1 LIYPVEGERSIML
14 SSLDIAKQ
22 KLIEISIALSSET
35 DLSRLL
41 KMIINELRLLTNADG
56 GSLFLVENGHLRFE
70 VAQNDTLMLLKG
82 EDFQY
87 FKQFEIPISE
97 HSIAGYVALTG
108 NILNIPDVYEL
119 SPDFPFQ
126 FNPEFDVRNN
136 YHTQSILAVPLK
148 DHTGKIIGVLEL
160 INAMGAQGKPVSFSE
175 AHENL
180 VLSLASLAAVAINK
194 ARLIQTIQN
203 LFEAEREQNRRNL
216 EAIFRSVN
224 DAIITVDKHGHIIAA
239 NDAARDI
246 CGMEPQEIVGGK
258 FDQIKSS
265 CARSCYEALKEILGT
280 EKTIKDHRLECRKQ
294 NRPHQ
299 IVTISS
305 SPLRDNTDKNIG
317 TVLVIR
323 DLTRVAEMEGELR
336 ARYNLH
342 NMVGKSHQMQNI
354 FHLLDELMNLD
365 TTVLITGETGTGKEL
380 IAKALHYGGVRAAKP
395 MVTVNCSALPENL
408 LESELFGHVRGAF
421 TGASKDRVGRFQAA
435 HGGTLFLDEVG
446 DIAPNLQLKL
456 LRVLQEK
463 TFERVGDSTT
473 YPVDVRVIAAT
484 NCDLKKKVGLGEFRE
499 DLYYRL
505 KVLEIAVPPLRE
517 RREDIPLLI
526 NHFLTLFNKTFNKNI
541 EGMSEDALRIFM
553 IYPWPG
559 NVRELQHAIEHAFVL
574 CNNLTITLEHLPV
587 EIKEYSFQE
596 APAPAE
602 RPKISDLQ
610 PPDILQALDRAGWN
624 KAKAARLLGIS
635 RPTLYQLIQLHNLRP
650 SDQL

>member
-1 LIYPVEGERSIML
+1 ML

-70 VAQNDTLMLLKG
+70 VAQNNTLMPLEGK
-82 EDFQY
+82 DFQL
-87 FKQFEIPISE
+87 FKQFDIPISE
-97 HSIAGYVALTG
+97 RSIAGYVALTD

-119 SPDFPFQ
+119 SPEFTFQ

-160 INAMGAQGKPVSFSE
+160 INAMDDKEKPVPFSE

-224 DAIITVDKHGHIIAA
+224 DAIITVDKHRRIIAA
-239 NDAARDI
+239 NDATREI
-246 CGMEPQEIVGGK
+246 CGMDPQEIVGRE

-265 CARSCYEALKEILGT
+265 CGQSCFNALKELLGT
-280 EKTIKDHRLECRKQ
+280 AKTLKDYRLECHQ
-294 NRPHQ
+294 QTRPHQ

-305 SPLRDNTDKNIG
+305 SPLRDTTDKNIG

-323 DLTRVAEMEGELR
+323 DLTRVAEMEEELR

-342 NMVGKSHQMQNI
+342 NMVGKSHQMQGI
-354 FHLLDELMNLD
+354 FHLLDELINTD

-446 DIAPNLQLKL
+446 DITPHLQLKL

-484 NCDLKKKVGLGEFRE
+484 NCDLKKKVSLGEFRE

-505 KVLEIAVPPLRE
+505 KVLEIALPPLRE

-526 NHFLTLFNKTFNKNI
+526 NHFLTLFNKNYNKNI
-541 EGMSEDALRIFM
+541 EGISENALRIFM

-574 CNNLTITLEHLPV
+574 CNSPTITLEHLPI
-587 EIKEYSFQE
+587 EIKDYSPPE
-596 APAPAE
+596 VSVPAE
-602 RPKISDLQ
+602 RPKISALQ
-610 PPDILQALDRAGWN
+610 PPDILQALVKTGWN

-635 RPTLYQLIQLHNLRP
+635 RPTLYQLIQLHNLHP
-650 SDQL
+650 TDQL

>member
-1 LIYPVEGERSIML
+1 ML

-35 DLSRLL
+35 DLSKLL
-41 KMIINELRLLTNADG
+41 KMIIYELRLLTRADG
-56 GSLFLVENGHLRFE
+56 GSLFLVENGKLRFE
-70 VAQNDTLMLLKG
+70 VAQNDTLMLLQG
-82 EDFQY
+82 EDFQF
-87 FKQFEIPISE
+87 FKPFEIPISE
-97 HSIAGYVALTG
+97 RSIAGYVALTS
-108 NILNIPDVYEL
+108 NILNIPDAYQL
-119 SPDFPFQ
+119 SGDFPFQ
-126 FNPEFDVRNN
+126 FNPEFDQRNN

-148 DHTGKIIGVLEL
+148 DHTGKVIGVLEL
-160 INAMGAQGKPVSFSE
+160 INAMNDKGEPIPFSE

-194 ARLIQTIQN
+194 ARLIQTIQD

-216 EAIFRSVN
+216 EAIFRSVH
-224 DAIITVDKHGHIIAA
+224 DAIITVDKNMQIIAA
-239 NDAARDI
+239 NDATREICGLDPRDI
-246 CGMEPQEIVGGK
+246 VGQQFQRVTK
-258 FDQIKSS
+258 Y
-265 CARSCYEALKEILGT
+265 CAQSCYEALKEILGT
-280 EKTIKDHRLECRKQ
+280 EQTIKDYRLECRKQ
-294 NRPHQ
+294 TRPHQ
-299 IVTISS
+299 IVTVSS
-305 SPLRDNTDKNIG
+305 SPLRDRADKNIG

-336 ARYNLH
+336 GRYNLH
-342 NMVGKSHQMQNI
+342 NIVGKSHKLQQI
-354 FHLLDELMNLD
+354 FHLLDELMNTD

-408 LESELFGHVRGAF
+408 LESELFGHVKGAF

-446 DIAPNLQLKL
+446 DIPPNLQLKL
-456 LRVLQEK
+456 LRVLQDK

-473 YPVDVRVIAAT
+473 YQVDVRVIAAT
-484 NCDLKKKVGLGEFRE
+484 NSDLKKKVSLGEFRE

-505 KVLEIAVPPLRE
+505 KVLEIALPPLRE

-526 NHFLTLFNKTFNKNI
+526 NHFLALFNQSYHKSI
-541 EGMSEDALRIFM
+541 EGISQDVLKIFM

-574 CNNLTITLEHLPV
+574 CNSPTITLEDL
-587 EIKEYSFQE
+587 
-596 APAPAE
+596 PAE
-602 RPKISDLQ
+602 IRDYSPQEVLGPADRPRISALK
-610 PPDILQALDRAGWN
+610 PPDILQALVKTGWN

>member
-1 LIYPVEGERSIML
+1 
-14 SSLDIAKQ
+14 
-22 KLIEISIALSSET
+22 
-35 DLSRLL
+35 
-41 KMIINELRLLTNADG
+41 
-56 GSLFLVENGHLRFE
+56 
-70 VAQNDTLMLLKG
+70 
-82 EDFQY
+82 
-87 FKQFEIPISE
+87 
-97 HSIAGYVALTG
+97 
-108 NILNIPDVYEL
+108 
-119 SPDFPFQ
+119 
-126 FNPEFDVRNN
+126 
-136 YHTQSILAVPLK
+136 
-148 DHTGKIIGVLEL
+148 
-160 INAMGAQGKPVSFSE
+160 
-175 AHENL
+175 L

-194 ARLIQTIQN
+194 ARLIQTIQT
-203 LFEAEREQNRRNL
+203 LFEAEREQNRRHL

-224 DAIITVDKHGHIIAA
+224 DAIITVDQHGRIIAA
-239 NDAARDI
+239 NDAAREI
-246 CGMEPQEIVGGK
+246 CGLDPQEIVGREFG
-258 FDQIKSS
+258 QINSYCAQS
-265 CARSCYEALKEILGT
+265 CFETLKEILGT
-280 EKTIKDHRLECRKQ
+280 TKTIKDYRLECRKQ
-294 NRPHQ
+294 TRPHQ

-342 NMVGKSHQMQNI
+342 NMVGKSYQMQSI
-354 FHLLDELMNLD
+354 FHLLDELMNTD
-365 TTVLITGETGTGKEL
+365 TTVLIAGETGTGKEL

-435 HGGTLFLDEVG
+435 HGGTIFLDEIG
-446 DIAPNLQLKL
+446 DITPNLQLKL

-526 NHFLTLFNKTFNKNI
+526 NHFLALFNKSYNKSI
-541 EGMSEDALRIFM
+541 EGISQDALRIFM

-559 NVRELQHAIEHAFVL
+559 NVRELKHAIEHAFVL
-574 CNNLTITLEHLPV
+574 CNSPTITLEHLPV
-587 EIKEYSFQE
+587 EIKEYSLQE
-596 APAPAE
+596 APAE
-602 RPKISDLQ
+602 RPKISALQ
-610 PPDILQALDRAGWN
+610 PPDILQALVKTGWN

-635 RPTLYQLIQLHNLRP
+635 RPTLYQLIQLHNLYP
-650 SDQL
+650 ADQL

>member
-1 LIYPVEGERSIML
+1 ML

-56 GSLFLVENGHLRFE
+56 GSLFLVENNHLRFE
-70 VAQNDTLMLLKG
+70 VAQNKTLMASAG
-82 EDFQY
+82 EDFQF

-148 DHTGKIIGVLEL
+148 DHTGTIIGVLEL
-160 INAMGAQGKPVSFSE
+160 INAMDAEGSPVSFSE
-175 AHENL
+175 AHENI

-203 LFEAEREQNRRNL
+203 LFEAERQQNRRNL

-224 DAIITVDKHGHIIAA
+224 DAIITVDQDRRIIAA
-239 NDAARDI
+239 NDATREI
-246 CGMEPQEIVGGK
+246 CGLEPQEIVGRRL
-258 FDQIKSS
+258 DQIKSA
-265 CARSCYEALKEILGT
+265 CAQSCYDALKEILGT
-280 EKTIKDHRLECRKQ
+280 AKTIKDYRLECRLQ

-299 IVTISS
+299 IVAISS
-305 SPLRDNTDKNIG
+305 SPLRDSADKNIG

-342 NMVGKSHQMQNI
+342 NMVGKSHQMQSI
-354 FHLLDELMNLD
+354 FHLLDELINTD

-463 TFERVGDSTT
+463 TFERLGDSVT

-484 NCDLKKKVGLGEFRE
+484 NCDLKKKVSSGEFRE

-505 KVLEIAVPPLRE
+505 KVLEIALPPLRE

-526 NHFLTLFNKTFNKNI
+526 KHFLTLFNKSYNKNI
-541 EGMSEDALRIFM
+541 EGISEDALKIFM

-574 CNNLTITLEHLPV
+574 CNSVVITLEDLPV
-587 EIKEYSFQE
+587 EIREYSLQE
-596 APAPAE
+596 TPAPAD
-602 RPKISDLQ
+602 RPKISALQ
-610 PPDILQALDRAGWN
+610 APDILQALVQTGWN

-635 RPTLYQLIQLHNLRP
+635 RPTLYQLIHLHNLRP
-650 SDQL
+650 SDQV

>member
-1 LIYPVEGERSIML
+1 ML

-70 VAQNDTLMLLKG
+70 VAQNNTLMLLKG
-82 EDFQY
+82 EDFQF

-97 HSIAGYVALTG
+97 RSIAGYVALTG

-160 INAMGAQGKPVSFSE
+160 INAMDDKGKPVPFSE

-224 DAIITVDKHGHIIAA
+224 DAIITVDKNMHIIAA
-239 NDAARDI
+239 NDATREI
-246 CGMEPQEIVGGK
+246 CGMDPQEIVGQK
-258 FDQIKSS
+258 FDQVNRY
-265 CARSCYEALKEILGT
+265 CAQSCYEALKEILGT
-280 EKTIKDHRLECRKQ
+280 AKTIKDYRLECRKQ
-294 NRPHQ
+294 TRPHQ

-342 NMVGKSHQMQNI
+342 NMVGKSHQMQSI
-354 FHLLDELMNLD
+354 FHLLDELMNTD

-446 DIAPNLQLKL
+446 DITPNLQLKL

-484 NCDLKKKVGLGEFRE
+484 NCDLKKKVSLGEFRE

-505 KVLEIAVPPLRE
+505 KVLEIALPPLRE

-526 NHFLTLFNKTFNKNI
+526 NHFLTLFNKSYNKSI
-541 EGMSEDALRIFM
+541 EGISQDALRIFM

-574 CNNLTITLEHLPV
+574 CNSPTITLEHLPV
-587 EIKEYSFQE
+587 EIKDYSLQE
-596 APAPAE
+596 VPAPAD
-602 RPKISDLQ
+602 RPKISALQ
-610 PPDILQALDRAGWN
+610 PPDILQALVKTGWN

-635 RPTLYQLIQLHNLRP
+635 RPTLYQLIHLHNLRP

>member
-1 LIYPVEGERSIML
+1 ML

-70 VAQNDTLMLLKG
+70 VAQNNTLMALKG
-82 EDFQY
+82 EDFQF

-160 INAMGAQGKPVSFSE
+160 INAMDDKGKPVSFSE
-175 AHENL
+175 THENL

-224 DAIITVDKHGHIIAA
+224 DAIITVDKHRHIIAA
-239 NDAARDI
+239 NDATREI
-246 CGMEPQEIVGGK
+246 CGMEPQEIVGRK
-258 FDQIKSS
+258 FDQIKSY
-265 CARSCYEALKEILGT
+265 CAQSCYEALKEILGT
-280 EKTIKDHRLECRKQ
+280 AKTIKDYRLECRKQ

-342 NMVGKSHQMQNI
+342 NMVGKSHQMQSI
-354 FHLLDELMNLD
+354 FHLLDELINTD

-484 NCDLKKKVGLGEFRE
+484 NCDLKKKVSLGEFRE

-505 KVLEIAVPPLRE
+505 KVLEIALPPLRE

-541 EGMSEDALRIFM
+541 EGISEDALRIFM

-587 EIKEYSFQE
+587 EIKEYSPQE

-602 RPKISDLQ
+602 RLKISALQ
-610 PPDILQALDRAGWN
+610 PPDILQALVKTGWN

-635 RPTLYQLIQLHNLRP
+635 RPTLYQLIHLHNLRP
-650 SDQL
+650 SDQSVI

>member
-1 LIYPVEGERSIML
+1 ML

-56 GSLFLVENGHLRFE
+56 GSLFLVENSHLRFE
-70 VAQNDTLMLLKG
+70 VAQNNTLMALKG
-82 EDFQY
+82 EDFQF

-97 HSIAGYVALTG
+97 QSIAGYVALTG
-108 NILNIPDVYEL
+108 NILNLPDVYKL
-119 SPDFPFQ
+119 STDFPFQ

-160 INAMGAQGKPVSFSE
+160 INAMDEKGKPVSFSE
-175 AHENL
+175 THENL

-224 DAIITVDKHGHIIAA
+224 DAIITVDKHRCIIAA
-239 NDAARDI
+239 NDATREI
-246 CGMEPQEIVGGK
+246 CGMEPQEIVGRK
-258 FDQIKSS
+258 FDQNKSS
-265 CARSCYEALKEILGT
+265 CAQSCYEALKEILGT
-280 EKTIKDHRLECRKQ
+280 AKTIKDYRLECRKQ

-305 SPLRDNTDKNIG
+305 SPLRDNNDKNIG

-342 NMVGKSHQMQNI
+342 NMVGKSHQMQSI
-354 FHLLDELMNLD
+354 FHLLDELINTD

-463 TFERVGDSTT
+463 TFERLGDSTT
-473 YPVDVRVIAAT
+473 YAVDVRVIAAT
-484 NCDLKKKVGLGEFRE
+484 NCDLKKRVSLGEFRE

-505 KVLEIAVPPLRE
+505 KVLEIALPPLRE

-526 NHFLTLFNKTFNKNI
+526 NHFLTLFNKSFNKSI
-541 EGMSEDALRIFM
+541 EGISQDALRIFM

-574 CNNLTITLEHLPV
+574 CNSPTITLEHLPV
-587 EIKEYSFQE
+587 EIKEYLLQE
-596 APAPAE
+596 APASAE
-602 RPKISDLQ
+602 RLKISDLQ
-610 PPDILQALDRAGWN
+610 PPDILQALVKTGWN

-635 RPTLYQLIQLHNLRP
+635 RPTLYQLIHLHNLHP
-650 SDQL
+650 SG

>member
-1 LIYPVEGERSIML
+1 ML

-41 KMIINELRLLTNADG
+41 KMIINELCLLTNADG

-70 VAQNDTLMLLKG
+70 VAQNKTLMASKG
-82 EDFQY
+82 EDFQF

-108 NILNIPDVYEL
+108 NILNLHDVYKL
-119 SPDFPFQ
+119 SSDFPFQ

-148 DHTGKIIGVLEL
+148 DHTGTIIGVLEL
-160 INAMGAQGKPVSFSE
+160 INAMDAKGKPVSFRE
-175 AHENL
+175 GHENI

-224 DAIITVDKHGHIIAA
+224 DAIITVDQDRHIIAA
-239 NDAARDI
+239 NDATREI
-246 CGMEPQEIVGGK
+246 CGMEPQEIVGRK
-258 FDQIKSS
+258 FDQVKSY
-265 CARSCYEALKEILGT
+265 CAQSCYAALKEILGT
-280 EKTIKDHRLECRKQ
+280 AKTIKDYRLECRKMT
-294 NRPHQ
+294 RPHQ
-299 IVTISS
+299 IVTLSS
-305 SPLRDNTDKNIG
+305 SPLRDSTDKNIG

-342 NMVGKSHQMQNI
+342 NMVGKSHQMQSI
-354 FHLLDELMNLD
+354 FHLLDELINTD

-446 DIAPNLQLKL
+446 DITPNLQLKL

-484 NCDLKKKVGLGEFRE
+484 NCDLKKKVSLGEFRE

-505 KVLEIAVPPLRE
+505 KVLEIALPPLRE

-526 NHFLTLFNKTFNKNI
+526 NHFLTLFNKSFNKNI
-541 EGMSEDALRIFM
+541 EKISQDALRIFM

-574 CNNLTITLEHLPV
+574 CNSPTITLEHLPV
-587 EIKEYSFQE
+587 EIKEHSLQE
-596 APAPAE
+596 VPAAAE
-602 RPKISDLQ
+602 RPKISALQ
-610 PPDILQALDRAGWN
+610 PPDILQALVKTGWN

-635 RPTLYQLIQLHNLRP
+635 RPTLYQLIQLHNLHP

>member
-1 LIYPVEGERSIML
+1 ML

-41 KMIINELRLLTNADG
+41 KMIINELCLLTNADG
-56 GSLFLVENGHLRFE
+56 GSLFLVENNHLRFE
-70 VAQNDTLMLLKG
+70 VAQNKTLMASAG
-82 EDFQY
+82 EDFQF

-97 HSIAGYVALTG
+97 GSIAGYVALTG

-148 DHTGKIIGVLEL
+148 DHTGTIIGVLEL
-160 INAMGAQGKPVSFSE
+160 INAMDAKGAPVAFSE
-175 AHENL
+175 AHEHI

-203 LFEAEREQNRRNL
+203 LFEAERDQNRRNL

-224 DAIITVDKHGHIIAA
+224 DAIITVDQDRRIIAA
-239 NDAARDI
+239 NDATREI
-246 CGMEPQEIVGGK
+246 CSLEPQEIVGRRL
-258 FDQIKSS
+258 DQVKSA
-265 CARSCYEALKEILGT
+265 CAQSCYEALKEILGT
-280 EKTIKDHRLECRKQ
+280 AKTIKDYRLECRQQ

-305 SPLRDNTDKNIG
+305 SPLRDRADKNIG

-342 NMVGKSHQMQNI
+342 NMVGKSHQMQGI
-354 FHLLDELMNLD
+354 FHLLDELINTD

-395 MVTVNCSALPENL
+395 MITVNCSALPENL

-421 TGASKDRVGRFQAA
+421 TGASKDRVGRVQAA

-463 TFERVGDSTT
+463 TFERLGDSAT
-473 YPVDVRVIAAT
+473 YSVDVRVIAAT
-484 NCDLKKKVGLGEFRE
+484 NCDLKKKVSLGEFRE

-505 KVLEIAVPPLRE
+505 KVLEIPLPPLRE

-526 NHFLTLFNKTFNKNI
+526 KHFLALFNKSYNKNI
-541 EGMSEDALRIFM
+541 EGISEDALKIFM

-574 CNNLTITLEHLPV
+574 CNSVVITLEHLPV
-587 EIKEYSFQE
+587 EIREYSLQE
-596 APAPAE
+596 PPAPAE
-602 RPKISDLQ
+602 RPKISALQ
-610 PPDILQALDRAGWN
+610 ASDILQALVQTGWN

-635 RPTLYQLIQLHNLRP
+635 RPTLYQLIHLHNLQP
-650 SDQL
+650 SDQV

>member
-1 LIYPVEGERSIML
+1 ML

-41 KMIINELRLLTNADG
+41 KKIINELRLLTNADG
-56 GSLFLVENGHLRFE
+56 GSLFLVENGKLRFE
-70 VAQNDTLMLLKG
+70 VAQNNTLMLLKG
-82 EDFQY
+82 EDSQL
-87 FKQFEIPISE
+87 FKQYEIPISKR
-97 HSIAGYVALTG
+97 SIAGYVALTG
-108 NILNIPDVYEL
+108 NILNIPDVYEI
-119 SPDFPFQ
+119 SADFPFQ

-148 DHTGKIIGVLEL
+148 DHTGKVIGVLEL
-160 INAMGAQGKPVSFSE
+160 INAMGDKGELVPFSE
-175 AHENL
+175 VHETL

-203 LFEAEREQNRRNL
+203 LYEDEREQNRRNL

-224 DAIITVDKHGHIIAA
+224 DAIITVDKNMHIIAA
-239 NDAARDI
+239 NDATREI
-246 CGMEPQEIVGGK
+246 CGMDPQEIVGREFHSVTGY
-258 FDQIKSS
+258 
-265 CARSCYEALKEILGT
+265 CAQSCYEALKEILGT
-280 EKTIKDHRLECRKQ
+280 EKTIKDYRLECRKQ

-299 IVTISS
+299 IVTVSS
-305 SPLRDNTDKNIG
+305 SPLRDRADKNIG

-336 ARYNLH
+336 GRYNLH
-342 NMVGKSHQMQNI
+342 NIVGKSHKLQRI
-354 FHLLDELMNLD
+354 FRLLDELMNTD
-365 TTVLITGETGTGKEL
+365 TSVLITGETGTGKEL
-380 IAKALHYGGVRAAKP
+380 VAKALHYGGARAAKP

-408 LESELFGHVRGAF
+408 LETELFGHVKGAF

-435 HGGTLFLDEVG
+435 HGGTVFLDEVG
-446 DIAPNLQLKL
+446 DIPPNLQLKL
-456 LRVLQEK
+456 LRILQEK

-473 YPVDVRVIAAT
+473 YQVDVRVIAAT
-484 NCDLKKKVGLGEFRE
+484 NCDLKKKVSLGEFRE

-505 KVLEIAVPPLRE
+505 KVLEIALPPLRE

-526 NHFLTLFNKTFNKNI
+526 NHFLTLFNKSYHKNI
-541 EGMSEDALRIFM
+541 EGISQDALKIFM

-574 CNNLTITLEHLPV
+574 CNSPTITVEHLPA
-587 EIKEYSFQE
+587 EIKDYSPPE

-602 RPKISDLQ
+602 RPKISSLQ
-610 PPDILQALDRAGWN
+610 PPDILQALVKTGWN

-635 RPTLYQLIQLHNLRP
+635 RPTLYQLIHLHNLRP
-650 SDQL
+650 SEQL